1 MSKKSMLAGAL
12 VAAVGLGVGGLAIA
26 ERVASADVP
35 GVAAAAHDGLRG
47 PGGRGPLKGPGKFA
61 EGTTLVVGTVKSVES
76 GKLVVTKDG
85 GGEATLTTDTS
96 TRFRG
101 GELTGLTQGQR
112 VTVRVKDGK
121 ALGVAVPKSR
131 AMGTVTNVDGD
142 KAVLVQTDGLQVNLD
157 LSGVSEKPKS
167 GDLVVVTGTVSDG
180 KTVKVESVR
189 QLPK

>member
-1 MSKKSMLAGAL
+1 MSKRTVVAGAL

-26 ERVASADVP
+26 SADEHRTAGFGLAEHRP
-35 GVAAAAHDGLRG
+35 GGPRG
-47 PGGRGPLKGPGKFA
+47 PGGPDKHGKFA
-61 EGTTLVVGTVKSVES
+61 EGVTIVVGTVKSVEN

-85 GGEATLTTDTS
+85 GGEATLTTDSS

-101 GELTGLTQGQR
+101 GELSGLKQGQR

-121 ALGVAVPKSR
+121 ALGVAVPKSHTT
-131 AMGTVTNVDGD
+131 GTVTNVDGD

-167 GDLVVVTGTVSDG
+167 GDIVMITGTVSDG